1 MASIIDSFRETFTD
15 NLSFF
20 KILVFAIPV
29 YYSYDLYLK
38 STKDFTGFTLLAS
51 ITIFLLFG
59 FLIKTT
65 SNVLNE
71 GNSVLP
77 SLNPI
82 PLVIAAIKG
91 ILAIGPLTFISVLL
105 GNYFASLINIILW
118 LDVTLKTI
126 IWLLV
131 ASISMTAFLMFVKR
145 EKIVDAYDFKILSAK
160 AGDFMIS
167 LIFFIIQMVIM
178 NTIIFGF
185 IGYTIIVLFGVG
197 PILYFILSMAVV
209 YNVGVMG
216 HYMAQLQYEL
226 LSYDKDGY

>member
-20 KILVFAIPV
+20 KLIVFAIPV
-29 YYSYDLYLK
+29 YFSYDLFLK
-38 STKDFTGFTLLAS
+38 STKDFTGFILLLS

-82 PLVIAAIKG
+82 PLVIAAVKG
-91 ILAIGPLTFISVLL
+91 LLAIGPLTFVAILL
-105 GNYFASLINIILW
+105 GSYFASLINIIFW
-118 LDVTLKTI
+118 LDITLKVI

-131 ASISMTAFLMFVKR
+131 ASISLTAFLMFVKR
-145 EKIVDAYDFKILSAK
+145 ERILDAYDFKILSAK

-167 LIFFIIQMVIM
+167 LVFFVLQLVILDAL
-178 NTIIFGF
+178 TIGF
-185 IGYTIIVLFGVG
+185 VAYTLIVLFGVG
-197 PILYFILSMAVV
+197 PILYFVLSMAVV
-209 YNVGVMG
+209 YNVGVIG